1 MQRRRLTD
9 DGAPVA
15 GSLGERVHEVEH
27 NEAKAMACEAV
38 AVVAWSGEN
47 ADGGGAH
54 LAGNGG
60 RLCADERPRGEG

>member
-1 MQRRRLTD
+1 M
-9 DGAPVA
+9 AK
-15 GSLGERVHEVEH
+15 SSGERVREVEH
-27 NEAKAMACEAV
+27 DEAKVMAYEAV